1 MPNFELTLL
10 KEDQE
15 ILKECYKNLEK
26 EENKIRFNCLNL
38 DTTLDLETETF
49 TRENEDYE
57 FFLAIPT
64 KSCTIHLKK
73 ENLDFPIAVD
83 YCELNATNN
92 KIILEYS
99 IETEDGKIKMI
110 LTRKEDTHE

>member
-1 MPNFELTLL
+1 MLVTNFEFTLQ

-15 ILKECYKNLEK
+15 ILKENYKNLEE
-26 EENKIRFNCLNL
+26 EENKIRFHCLNM
-38 DTTLDLETETF
+38 DTTIDLEAQTF
-49 TRENEDYE
+49 TRENEYYE

-73 ENLDFPIAVD
+73 EQLDFPIEVD
-83 YCELNATNN
+83 DCELEITNN

-99 IETEDGKIKMI
+99 IETEDRKIKMI
-110 LTRKEDTHE
+110 LTRKEEA

>member
-1 MPNFELTLL
+1 MAKFELTLL

-15 ILKECYKNLEK
+15 ILKESYENLEE

-38 DTTLDLETETF
+38 NTTLDLEAKTL

-73 ENLDFPIAVD
+73 ENLDFPIMVD
-83 YCELNATNN
+83 YCDLEIINN

-99 IETEDGKIKMI
+99 IETEDGKIKLI
-110 LTRKEDTHE
+110 LTRKEDSNE